1 MLRVKSVETAFQAV
15 PNQYV
20 QGALDVLGIFDNV
33 IQPVFPYPFSNI
45 ALIFSF
51 EKMDKPTVFE
61 IRINA
66 PDDTL
71 ISQGEFGVMPDA
83 FGNGRKIVNLSNFLV
98 AERGLYTVDILE
110 KVAEDKVNFIST
122 EELFMADYPPK
133 RRFTQ
138 EEIQEILGTEGV
150 IKMVKTDYK
159 PVKYIQDESLEPIH
173 FQLFLDPN
181 EEIEEGFVAF
191 PENDKIEIRG
201 EIFDLTG
208 IRRQI
213 EWMFGQE
220 IPKEAEGEQEN
231 AQEVQELTEDK
242 E

>member
-133 RRFTQ
+133 RRWTE
-138 EEIQEILGTEGV
+138 EEIQEILATDGV

-181 EEIEEGFVAF
+181 AEIEEGFVAF

-220 IPKEAEGEQEN
+220 IPKETGEEQEN
-231 AQEVQELTEDK
+231 AQEMQELTENK

>member
-133 RRFTQ
+133 RRWTE
-138 EEIQEILGTEGV
+138 EEIQEILATEGV

-220 IPKEAEGEQEN
+220 IPKETGEEQEN
-231 AQEVQELTEDK
+231 AQEMQELTENK

>member
-1 MLRVKSVETAFQAV
+1 MLRVKSVETAFQAS

-20 QGALDVLGIFDNV
+20 QGAIDALGIFDNI

-51 EKMDKPTVFE
+51 EKMDRPTVFE

-66 PDDTL
+66 PDDSL
-71 ISQGEFGVMPDA
+71 ISQGEFGVMPDS

-98 AERGLYTVDILE
+98 AERGLYSVDILE
-110 KVAEDKVNFIST
+110 KVSEDKVNFLET

-133 RRFTQ
+133 RRFSQ
-138 EEIQEILGTEGV
+138 EEIQEILATDGV

-159 PVKYIQDESLEPIH
+159 PVKYIQDETLEPIH
-173 FQLFLDPN
+173 FQLFLDPS
-181 EEIEEGFVAF
+181 EEVEEGFVAF
-191 PENDKIEIRG
+191 PENDKVEIRG

-220 IPKEAEGEQEN
+220 MPKEEETKEEA
-231 AQEVQELTEDK
+231 TE

>member
-20 QGALDVLGIFDNV
+20 QGAIDALGIFDNIV
-33 IQPVFPYPFSNI
+33 QPVFPYPFSNI

-51 EKMDKPTVFE
+51 EKMERPTVFE

-110 KVAEDKVNFIST
+110 KVAEDKVNFIT
-122 EELFMADYPPK
+122 TQELFMADYPPK
-133 RRFTQ
+133 RKFTQ
-138 EEIQEILGTEGV
+138 EEIQKILTTENV

-159 PVKYIQDESLEPIH
+159 PVKYIQDESLEPVH
-173 FQLFLDPN
+173 FQLFLDPSA
-181 EEIEEGFVAF
+181 EIEEGFVPF
-191 PENDKIEIRG
+191 PEDDKIEIRG

-208 IRRQI
+208 IRRQV

-220 IPKEAEGEQEN
+220 IPKE
-231 AQEVQELTEDK
+231 TEEETK
-242 E
+242 ETQDISAGNE

>member
-133 RRFTQ
+133 RRWTE

-181 EEIEEGFVAF
+181 EEIEEGLVAF

-220 IPKEAEGEQEN
+220 IPKETGEEQEN
-231 AQEVQELTEDK
+231 AQEMQELTENK

>member
-83 FGNGRKIVNLSNFLV
+83 FGTGRKIVNLSNFLV

-133 RRFTQ
+133 RRWTE
-138 EEIQEILGTEGV
+138 EEIQEILATDGV

-220 IPKEAEGEQEN
+220 IPKETGEEQEN
-231 AQEVQELTEDK
+231 AQEMQELTENK

>member
-133 RRFTQ
+133 RRWTE
-138 EEIQEILGTEGV
+138 EEIQEILATEGV

-201 EIFDLTG
+201 EVFDLTG

-220 IPKEAEGEQEN
+220 IPKETGEEQEN
-231 AQEVQELTEDK
+231 AQEMQELTENK

>member
-1 MLRVKSVETAFQAV
+1 M
-15 PNQYV
+15 
-20 QGALDVLGIFDNV
+20 

-133 RRFTQ
+133 RRWTE

-220 IPKEAEGEQEN
+220 IPKETGEEQEN
-231 AQEVQELTEDK
+231 AQEMQEFTENK

>member
-1 MLRVKSVETAFQAV
+1 
-15 PNQYV
+15 
-20 QGALDVLGIFDNV
+20 
-33 IQPVFPYPFSNI
+33 
-45 ALIFSF
+45 
-51 EKMDKPTVFE
+51 
-61 IRINA
+61 
-66 PDDTL
+66 
-71 ISQGEFGVMPDA
+71 
-83 FGNGRKIVNLSNFLV
+83 
-98 AERGLYTVDILE
+98 
-110 KVAEDKVNFIST
+110 
-122 EELFMADYPPK
+122 
-133 RRFTQ
+133 
-138 EEIQEILGTEGV
+138 
-150 IKMVKTDYK
+150 MVKTDYK

-220 IPKEAEGEQEN
+220 ILKETGEEQEN
-231 AQEVQELTEDK
+231 AQEMQEFTENK

>member
-1 MLRVKSVETAFQAV
+1 M
-15 PNQYV
+15 
-20 QGALDVLGIFDNV
+20 
-33 IQPVFPYPFSNI
+33 
-45 ALIFSF
+45 IFSF
-51 EKMDKPTVFE
+51 EKMDRPTVFE

-66 PDDTL
+66 PDDSL
-71 ISQGEFGVMPDA
+71 ISQGEFGVMPDS

-98 AERGLYTVDILE
+98 AERGLYSVDILE
-110 KVAEDKVNFIST
+110 KVSEDKVNFLKT

-133 RRFTQ
+133 RRFSQ
-138 EEIQEILGTEGV
+138 EEIQEILATDGV

-159 PVKYIQDESLEPIH
+159 PVKYIQDETLEPVH
-173 FQLFLDPN
+173 FQLFLDKN
-181 EEIEEGFVAF
+181 AEVEEGFVAF
-191 PENDKIEIRG
+191 PENDKVEIRG

-220 IPKEAEGEQEN
+220 MPKEEETKEEA
-231 AQEVQELTEDK
+231 TE

>member
-133 RRFTQ
+133 RRWTE

-213 EWMFGQE
+213 ELMFGQE
-220 IPKEAEGEQEN
+220 IPKETGEEQEN
-231 AQEVQELTEDK
+231 AQEMQEFTENK

>member
-1 MLRVKSVETAFQAV
+1 MLRVKSVETAFQAS

-20 QGALDVLGIFDNV
+20 QGAIDALGIFDNI

-51 EKMDKPTVFE
+51 EKMDRPTVFE

-66 PDDTL
+66 PDDSL
-71 ISQGEFGVMPDA
+71 ISQGEFGVMPDS

-98 AERGLYTVDILE
+98 AERGLYSVDILE
-110 KVAEDKVNFIST
+110 KVSEDKVNFLKT

-133 RRFTQ
+133 RRFSQ
-138 EEIQEILGTEGV
+138 EEIQEILATDGV

-159 PVKYIQDESLEPIH
+159 PVKYIQDQTLEPIH
-173 FQLFLDPN
+173 FQLFLDPS
-181 EEIEEGFVAF
+181 EEVEEGFVAF

-220 IPKEAEGEQEN
+220 MPKEEETKE
-231 AQEVQELTEDK
+231 EVTE

>member
-133 RRFTQ
+133 RRWTE
-138 EEIQEILGTEGV
+138 EEIQEILATESV

-220 IPKEAEGEQEN
+220 IPKETGEEQEN
-231 AQEVQELTEDK
+231 AQEMQELTENK